1 MPYYRWHLLAG
12 LFSFFILFF
21 LFRTAGLVLPI
32 AVWVFSLLV
41 CLFSSLVPD
50 IDTKKS
56 KINRIIMDSVVAIVA
71 VLIIVST
78 ENFSAMLWLLLFW
91 FLLSVLGLPL
101 KHRGFVHTIW
111 TAALYGFVIGFIAQ
125 TALQSFIPG
134 FFAFL
139 GYFSHLALDKKV

>member
-1 MPYYRWHLLAG
+1 MHLLGG
-12 LFSFFILFF
+12 LIAFLVLFF

-32 AVWVFSLLV
+32 EVWVFSLLA
-41 CLFSSLVPD
+41 CLFSSLIPD

-56 KINRIIMDSVVAIVA
+56 KINRIIMDSAVAGVA

-78 ENFSAMLWLLLFW
+78 ENFSTMLWILLFW
-91 FLLSVLGLPL
+91 FLLSVIGLPL

-111 TAALYGFVIGFIAQ
+111 VAALYGFVIGFIAQ

-134 FFAFL
+134 FFAFV
-139 GYFSHLALDKKV
+139 GYFSHLALDKRI